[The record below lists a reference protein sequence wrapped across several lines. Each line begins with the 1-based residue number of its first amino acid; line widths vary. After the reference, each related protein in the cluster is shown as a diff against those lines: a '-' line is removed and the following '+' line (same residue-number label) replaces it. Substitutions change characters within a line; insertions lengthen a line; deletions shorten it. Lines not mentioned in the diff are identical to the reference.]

1 MWNDTD
7 IPLAYLITFR
17 CYGTWLHGDDRSSID
32 RFHNCYESPYIVPD
46 ERWYRHNARVL
57 KSEPVT
63 LDASQRQSI
72 EVAIRE
78 TCTLRQWH
86 LHALNVRT
94 NHIHAVVSI
103 GLTEPER
110 ALTAFKANST
120 RQMRT
125 NGSWPYE
132 HSPWAEK
139 GSKRYLWNERSVTR
153 AIDYVLYG
161 QGDEP
166 PDLDED

>member
-1 MWNDTD
+1 
-7 IPLAYLITFR
+7 
-17 CYGTWLHGDDRSSID
+17 
-32 RFHNCYESPYIVPD
+32 
-46 ERWYRHNARVL
+46 
-57 KSEPVT
+57 
-63 LDASQRQSI
+63 
-72 EVAIRE
+72 
-78 TCTLRQWH
+78 

-103 GLTEPER
+103 GLIEPEH

-139 GSKRYLWNERSVTR
+139 GSKRCLWNERSVTR

-161 QGDEP
+161 QGDEL